1 MKYHF
6 RAHIRDGECW
16 AECIELEGCLTQ
28 GKDFDDLKRNAYD
41 SLNLYLDEPQDSKL
55 LFSLPRKVLGS
66 HKDIFEVDVEPQI
79 AFSLLLRQ
87 TRISKGLTQKAMA
100 KQLGIENLYS
110 YQRLE
115 KRANPTLATVNR
127 IKEAVPEFQCEYVFN

>member
-6 RAHIRDGECW
+6 KAHIIGGECW
-16 AECIELEGCLTQ
+16 AECIELNGCLTQ
-28 GKDFDDLKRNAYD
+28 GSNLEDLKRNAFD
-41 SLNLYLDEPQDSKL
+41 ALNLYLDEPQNSKT
-55 LFSLPRKVLGS
+55 LFPLPRKVLGS
-66 HKDIFEVDVEPQI
+66 REDIFEVNVEPQV

-87 TRISKGLTQKAMA
+87 TRLSKGLTQKAMA

-115 KRANPTLATVNR
+115 RRANPTLATVNK
-127 IKEAVPEFQCEYVFN
+127 IKETVPDFPIEFVF